1 MVSLFGQ
8 GPISG
13 GDPVV
18 SADADTREL
27 SAVTVETS
35 FVQAVYDRIASFD
48 DLMFGWTL
56 HAGRLQTIGRLAIQ
70 PGDEV
75 LEVGVGTGINAVLY
89 PKGCTVTGIDLSA
102 SMLVGAQRRLGR
114 HGVRN
119 VSLKQMDAAALRF
132 PDESFDLVYAPYVI
146 SVVADPVA
154 VVREMWRVC
163 RPGGR
168 VIVLNHFLSEHR
180 WLARIERLL
189 SPLTVHVG
197 FKADLDLPAFL
208 AQAEL
213 NPVSIE
219 KVNVPPIW
227 SLVTCIKD

>member
-13 GDPVV
+13 GDLVV

-119 VSLKQMDAAALRF
+119 VSLEQMDAAALRF